1 MLPVRYAEQLRPPIN
16 VELGDNQEVVG
27 QHGTGVAHRGQLLQ
41 SGIKFA
47 Y

>member
-1 MLPVRYAEQLRPPIN
+1 MN
-16 VELGDNQEVVG
+16 VKLVGGLKVFG

-41 SGIKFA
+41 SGITFA